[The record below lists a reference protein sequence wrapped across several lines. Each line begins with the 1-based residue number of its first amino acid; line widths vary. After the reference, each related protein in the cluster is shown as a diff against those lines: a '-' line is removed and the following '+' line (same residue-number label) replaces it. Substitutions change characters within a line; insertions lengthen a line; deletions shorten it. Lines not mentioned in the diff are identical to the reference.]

1 MSMKRNWSR
10 HLITGF
16 LSDDVRE
23 EQTRFNL
30 DDLPTVSTVFE
41 RIRTE
46 SRDQSEK
53 GRWFEQLFLQSM
65 TIQIYRYQ

>member
-16 LSDDVRE
+16 LGDDVRE